1 MRLTARL
8 RRFTV
13 FCLVLLLLGTGI
25 RPGAVVSAQESSR
38 VTRLIVPY
46 TEYIWWLISWDTNEV
61 VCQITTDHE
70 GLPSLEDVA
79 ASCGNELAKLW
90 WQTPPCQLTGKK
102 VATTDCVG
110 YYVYLITS
118 QPKER
123 EVIVELPKMRVSVD
137 LAGCTPVPPENRCP
151 QLPALLL
158 IGEEPLPNERIVSI
172 QGLYDGQP
180 FTCQSDAC
188 LLPLR
193 PTPLE
198 GIRIEFS
205 ASSTFG
211 DTSEAFS
218 AQVRVLDTGV
228 GNAPGESGWYVDVIS
243 SEWRGPPLASCARL
257 WESFP
262 PAGGPPSWLSTP
274 EHPAFIATEEPY
286 YYLAG
291 RLIAQGLV
299 DVSACPGGG
308 LLPNGYA
315 DTCGLEKARDLVEIW
330 QNQFDEQLIT
340 AARETGV
347 PAQLMKSLFAQESQF
362 WPGIFRIP
370 YEFGLGQLT
379 ENGADA
385 LLLWNPEFYQQFCPL
400 VLSEEACSQ
409 GYLNLPPKQQA
420 IVRGALALQAKAD
433 CRDCPTGV
441 DLSSANFSI
450 PLFANTLVANCAQIS
465 RTIYNAT
472 NNMAGRVASYEDLW
486 RLTVANYHAGP
497 GCVSYAIHSAWLNSG
512 SLAWDEVAKYFTP
525 PCQGVIPYVEKITR

>member
-1 MRLTARL
+1 
-8 RRFTV
+8 
-13 FCLVLLLLGTGI
+13 
-25 RPGAVVSAQESSR
+25 
-38 VTRLIVPY
+38 
-46 TEYIWWLISWDTNEV
+46 
-61 VCQITTDHE
+61 
-70 GLPSLEDVA
+70 
-79 ASCGNELAKLW
+79 
-90 WQTPPCQLTGKK
+90 
-102 VATTDCVG
+102 
-110 YYVYLITS
+110 
-118 QPKER
+118 
-123 EVIVELPKMRVSVD
+123 
-137 LAGCTPVPPENRCP
+137 
-151 QLPALLL
+151 
-158 IGEEPLPNERIVSI
+158 
-172 QGLYDGQP
+172 
-180 FTCQSDAC
+180 
-188 LLPLR
+188 
-193 PTPLE
+193 
-198 GIRIEFS
+198 
-205 ASSTFG
+205 
-211 DTSEAFS
+211 
-218 AQVRVLDTGV
+218 
-228 GNAPGESGWYVDVIS
+228 VDVIS

-274 EHPAFIATEEPY
+274 EHPAFIATEAPY

-299 DVSACPGGG
+299 DVSACPSGG

-315 DTCGLEKARDLVEIW
+315 DACGLEKARDLVEIW